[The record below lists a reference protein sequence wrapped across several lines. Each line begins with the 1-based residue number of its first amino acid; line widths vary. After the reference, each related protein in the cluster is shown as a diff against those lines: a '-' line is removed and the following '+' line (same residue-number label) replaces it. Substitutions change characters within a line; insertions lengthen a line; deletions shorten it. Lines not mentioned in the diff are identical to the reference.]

1 MTNFKETARLFE
13 WKKGDKSGPEKIKS
27 KWVEQ
32 YYGPIELDME
42 KLTICAADNK
52 DVLNHE
58 VQSSMNLKPA
68 FNCERAWIYRLK
80 ADDGSETTY
89 ALRFKTK
96 ELAQEFQGSFVSSV
110 DSVKAKEE
118 EAKKE
123 AEATVV
129 EDNVVATPVE
139 EKMDTTE
146 EATPAAEEEKKEE
159 EKPAEEAAAPAAEEE
174 KKEEEAAPAATE
186 EAAAPAAEEEK
197 KRGRSCRPCCC

>member
-1 MTNFKETARLFE
+1 MGNL
-13 WKKGDKSGPEKIKS
+13 SGN
-27 KWVEQ
+27 
-32 YYGPIELDME
+32 
-42 KLTICAADNK
+42 KLSTSDDASI
-52 DVLNHE
+52 LNHE
-58 VQSSMNLKPA
+58 IQSSMNLKPA

-129 EDNVVATPVE
+129 EDNVVAAPVVE
-139 EKMDTTE
+139 EKMDTT
-146 EATPAAEEEKKEE
+146 
-159 EKPAEEAAAPAAEEE
+159 EEAAAPAAEEE

-186 EAAAPAAEEEK
+186 EAAAPAAE
-197 KRGRSCRPCCC
+197 

>member
-96 ELAQEFQGSFVSSV
+96 ELAQEFQTNFVASV

-129 EDNVVATPVE
+129 EDAAPVE
-139 EKMDTTE
+139 QMDTTE
-146 EATPAAEEEKKEE
+146 EAKPAATEEEKPAEEPAAVEEEKKEE
-159 EKPAEEAAAPAAEEE
+159 EKPAEEAAAEEE
-174 KKEEEAAPAATE
+174 KKEEEAAPA
-186 EAAAPAAEEEK
+186 PV
-197 KRGRSCRPCCC
+197 